1 MHASGAPAAAMD
13 AGARVRI
20 HASEFLDYAALPG
33 LVNDRLLTRRE
44 HPDAPL
50 FIYNYTDRC
59 QYDRIWTNETRQCRG
74 LILDADG
81 YVLARP
87 FEKFFNLGEHEGG
100 AQGLG
105 YVPIGSPFKAFEKLD
120 GSLGIAYHLNG
131 QIQIATRG
139 AFASEQAIWANA
151 WWAKNTSEVRIPEG
165 QTWLFEILYPENRIV
180 VDYKGRTG
188 LVLLAVIDNATGK
201 DLPLPTES
209 EWPGER
215 AEVYEMGD
223 VGSLIASVE
232 DPSNFEGFVL
242 LYETGE
248 RVKVKLDE
256 YVRLHRLMSTCSS
269 KSVWE
274 LLSNGES
281 LDPVIERV
289 PDEFYA
295 CVKRWE
301 TDLRAKYRAI
311 ESECLRLLPLL
322 TVPGDRKATAINFTQ
337 QEHPAVLFKMLDGK
351 DHSATIW
358 KLLRPEYERPYLIQ
372 SETCA

>member
-1 MHASGAPAAAMD
+1 
-13 AGARVRI
+13 VKT
-20 HASEFLDYAALPG
+20 HASEFLDYSALPG
-33 LVNDRLLTRRE
+33 LINERLITRRE
-44 HPDAPL
+44 HPRAPL
-50 FIYNYTDRC
+50 YIYNYSDRC
-59 QYDRIWTNETRQCRG
+59 QYDRIWTPETRQCRG

-87 FEKFFNLGEHEGG
+87 FQKFFNLGEHTGG
-100 AQGLG
+100 AQGIG
-105 YVPIGSPFKAFEKLD
+105 YAPIGSPFKAFEKLD
-120 GSLGIAYHLNG
+120 GSLGIAYRLNG

-139 AFASEQAIWANA
+139 AFASEQAEWANS
-151 WWAKNTSEVRIPEG
+151 WWAEYAHAVDIPEG

-188 LVLLAVIDNATGK
+188 LVLLAVIENATGK
-201 DLPLPTES
+201 DLPLPAES
-209 EWPGER
+209 EWKGER
-215 AEVYEMGD
+215 AKAYSQTD
-223 VGSLIASVE
+223 VGSLIATVE
-232 DPSNFEGFVL
+232 DPANFEGFVL

-256 YVRLHRLMSTCSS
+256 YVRLHRLMSTCSN

-274 LLSNGES
+274 LLSAGES

-301 TDLRAKYRAI
+301 TELRGQFNAI
-311 ESECLRLLPLL
+311 EAKCKRLLPELV
-322 TVPGDRKATAINFTQ
+322 VPGDRKATAINFTQ
-337 QEHPAVLFKMLDGK
+337 QEHPAVLFRMLDGK
-351 DHSATIW
+351 DHAATIW
-358 KLLRPEYERPYLIQ
+358 KLLRPEYERPYLVQ